1 MFPAMPFEVVY
12 KPTVVSIQIQER
24 GEDTLFRMTNE
35 LEPDVTKRIRKKL
48 DVYALRDAFLAVKTE
63 SQALEFLIAA
73 GGFRSRY
80 VDAPED
86 RLLWSDF
93 KHWQTVI
100 RSILSSG
107 PLPDGVWLY
116 DFDINWIDRDTGDE
130 YIRRFAKAA
139 AEGERVLSVH
149 PLNLVIGPDGGSA
162 STEARRR
169 LRAEVQVAS
178 LLEGMLA
185 TTFLDGLNGT
195 ERRLCAL
202 PDCQK
207 LYEVSSGRERQYCS
221 QPCARKASVRRQRAE
236 AKTFKE
242 MKPASRWRN

>member
-12 KPTVVSIQIQER
+12 EPLAVSIQIHEL
-24 GEDTLFRMTNE
+24 GLDTLFRMTNE
-35 LEPDVTKRIRKKL
+35 LEPDVTKRIWKKL

-63 SQALEFLIAA
+63 CEALDFLIAA
-73 GGFRSRY
+73 GGFRARY

-93 KHWQTVI
+93 RHWQTVI
-100 RSILSSG
+100 RSIMSSG
-107 PLPDGVWLY
+107 PLPDDVWFY
-116 DFDINWIDRDTGDE
+116 DDEIDWIDLHTDDE
-130 YIRRFAKAA
+130 IIRLIAKAA

-149 PLNLVIGPDGGSA
+149 PRCLVIGPDGGSE

-169 LRAEVQVAS
+169 LRAEIKVAS

-195 ERRLCAL
+195 EHRLCGL
-202 PDCQK
+202 PDCQM
-207 LYEVSSGRERQYCS
+207 LYEVNSKYERQYCS
-221 QPCARKASVRRQRAE
+221 QPCARKASVRRRRA
-236 AKTFKE
+236 FKE
-242 MKPASRWRN
+242 MKPASRWLN